1 MIGLLV
7 SLFKLFLSGVLGGLI
22 GYEREKEDK
31 PAGLRTVMLV
41 AVGATAFSI
50 ASIELG
56 HMTEMADP
64 GRVASYVVA
73 GIGFLGAG
81 AIIRGQGSIHGLTT
95 AAAIWATAAVGVLI
109 GIGMII
115 EAIFLTGMVYYI
127 LRYLPSVLN
136 QNKQYNNGDNHE
148 ND

>member
-1 MIGLLV
+1 MIGLIV
-7 SLFKLFLSGVLGGLI
+7 SLFKILLSGVLGGLI

-41 AVGATAFSI
+41 AVGSTAFAI

-81 AIIRGQGSIHGLTT
+81 AIIRGQGGIHGLTT
-95 AAAIWATAAVGVLI
+95 AAAIWATAAVGILV
-109 GIGMII
+109 GIGLII
-115 EAIFLTGMVYYI
+115 EAIFLTGLVYYV
-127 LRYLPSVLN
+127 LRYLPSVLEEDRIG
-136 QNKQYNNGDNHE
+136 KKKSDDE
-148 ND
+148 